1 MIRSL
6 KCSSLTDL
14 IQKYLTYLLELLN
27 MSLNFIAKS
36 YFAVPKCN
44 MLNSENYIIMKIQNK
59 REFHK
64 SHLISHKI
72 SVMETP

>member
-1 MIRSL
+1 
-6 KCSSLTDL
+6 
-14 IQKYLTYLLELLN
+14 

-44 MLNSENYIIMKIQNK
+44 ILNSANYIIMKIQNK
-59 REFHK
+59 RELHK